1 MLRSFCIDTCPV
13 PRLSFRVDGGEA
25 KRAGQEP
32 DWEGAGLDVSYGE
45 LLGLTCACI
54 WAVTGL
60 IMRTQLPKVPI
71 ALMNA
76 VRCGSASLFCWMLL
90 PLEPPLSG
98 LAEVSLRDWA
108 YLFGSV
114 LIPIG
119 IGDTLYLAAIKA
131 FGLSRTLAL
140 VGTHPLSTL
149 FFEWILF
156 RQPVSANFFLGCCL
170 VVSGVVFLSGRSRHA
185 VSTSERVPNR
195 LTPGV
200 ACALSAAVMWGLGTV
215 LMKPVLARMT
225 PIQANSFRL
234 PFVTALLYFSHRI
247 GGRKVPTER
256 TDRRALM
263 LIAFV
268 GTLGTGVGSLAFL
281 KSILLIGPAKA
292 ATLSSVS
299 PVIGML
305 LAALFLEEEVGL
317 RLLAGVPICVGGVWL
332 VL

>member
-1 MLRSFCIDTCPV
+1 M
-13 PRLSFRVDGGEA
+13 
-25 KRAGQEP
+25 
-32 DWEGAGLDVSYGE
+32 
-45 LLGLTCACI
+45 
-54 WAVTGL
+54 TGL
-60 IMRTQLPKVPI
+60 IIRTQLPKVPI

-98 LAEVSLRDWA
+98 LAEVSPREWA

-114 LIPIG
+114 LIPVG

-149 FFEWILF
+149 LFEWVLL

-170 VVSGVVFLSGRSRHA
+170 VVSGVVFLSGRSGRA
-185 VSTSERVPNR
+185 VSRSEQVPNR
-195 LTPGV
+195 LTSGV
-200 ACALSAAVMWGLGTV
+200 ACALSAAVMWGLGAV
-215 LMKPVLARMT
+215 LMRPVLARMT

-247 GGRKVPTER
+247 GGRKVRRER
-256 TDRRALM
+256 TDGRALT

-268 GTLGTGVGSLAFL
+268 GTLGMGVGSLAFL
-281 KSILLIGPAKA
+281 NSILLVGPAKA
-292 ATLSSVS
+292 ATLASVS

-305 LAALFLEEEVGL
+305 LAALFLKEEVGL
-317 RLLAGVPICVGGVWL
+317 RLLAGVLMCVGGIWL
-332 VL
+332 VV